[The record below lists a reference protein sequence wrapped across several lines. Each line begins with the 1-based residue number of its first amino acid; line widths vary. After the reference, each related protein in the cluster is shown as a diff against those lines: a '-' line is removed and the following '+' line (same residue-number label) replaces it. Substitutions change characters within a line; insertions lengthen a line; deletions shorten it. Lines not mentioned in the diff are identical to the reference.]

1 MKRFLH
7 ILALY
12 RYKLRWG
19 PQNCQFIGAPEG
31 LNSAL
36 HRVSVLGFLKKDS
49 RLKIMRGIYGAI
61 EVTLK
66 NKNFLTLINF
76 CPTLTSS
83 YVAHHTRSV
92 DAC

>member
-12 RYKLRWG
+12 HYKLRWG

-36 HRVSVLGFLKKDS
+36 HRASVLGFLKDS
-49 RLKIMRGIYGAI
+49 RLKIKRGIYGAI

-76 CPTLTSS
+76 CPTVASC
-83 YVAHHTRSV
+83 YVAHI
-92 DAC
+92 